1 MRLDGRVALITGGG
15 SGIGRAIAL
24 LFAEEGARVIVN
36 DINLQAA
43 GDTVEQMGS
52 VKERG
57 YAIRADVSSSAD
69 VKAMFA
75 EIDAR
80 YGTLEILVNN
90 AGIAETESNRFAE
103 LTRKGEARLAE
114 MMSGRKIETHWDVT
128 QDLND
133 EEWHRMIGVHLGGT
147 FFCTREALKLMSRK
161 TSGVIVNMSST
172 AALRGVPL
180 ASHYGAAK
188 GGILGFTRSVAQE
201 VASRNIRVNA
211 ICPGW
216 VETPMT
222 QAVTPLFRASL
233 TGQIPLARWARS
245 RGRWP
250 RLHCS
255 WLRTTARI
263 SAANGYRPMEV
274 CSSDKQAIK
283 VATRCE
289 QVLVDGSILR
299 LMERFRFF
307 GKDSAFPATGA

>member
-133 EEWHRMIGVHLGGT
+133 EEWHRMIAVHLGGT

-222 QAVTPLFRASL
+222 EAVTPLYRAAL
-233 TGQIPLARWARS
+233 TAQIPL
-245 RGRWP
+245 GRWGQP
-250 RLHCS
+250 R
-255 WLRTTARI
+255 
-263 SAANGYRPMEV
+263 E
-274 CSSDKQAIK
+274 
-283 VATRCE
+283 VAT
-289 QVLVDGSILR
+289 VALFLASD
-299 LMERFRFF
+299 
-307 GKDSAFPATGA
+307 DSSYFTGQWLSPNGGLFIG

>member
-1 MRLDGRVALITGGG
+1 MKLECWVALVTGGG

-24 LFAEEGARVIVN
+24 LFVEGGARVIVN
-36 DINLQAA
+36 DVNLQAA
-43 GDTVEQMGS
+43 EETVEQM
-52 VKERG
+52 VPAKEGGR
-57 YAIRADVSSSAD
+57 AIKADVSSVAD

-80 YGTLEILVNN
+80 YGKLDILVNN
-90 AGIAETESNRFAE
+90 AGIAEPDSNKFAE
-103 LTRKGEARLAE
+103 LTRRGEARLAE
-114 MMSGRKIETHWDVT
+114 VMSGRKIETHWDVS
-128 QDLND
+128 QQLSD
-133 EEWHRMIGVHLGGT
+133 EEWHRMIGVHLNGT
-147 FFCTREALKLMSRK
+147 FVCTRQALKLTGRK
-161 TSGVIVNMSST
+161 NSGVIINMSST
-172 AALRGVPL
+172 AALRGIPL